1 MPRIAE
7 SRPAAKP
14 SSNEQ
19 KDRHQRILRAAAHL
33 GAEHGFDHV
42 QMNDVAK
49 DANVAIATLYRYF
62 PSKVHLFTSVM
73 RWRVEAYE
81 VDETPFR
88 GDPAADVADLLI
100 RMSREM
106 ARTPKLA
113 LAMIQGNSQSYAMGS
128 RDSALDDK
136 RFTRIVQRAAGI
148 SELTVESERQI
159 RLIVS
164 CWFGTLVSLLN
175 GRFSMTQAED
185 DIRAACALLLR
196 PLDDDSH

>member
-7 SRPAAKP
+7 GRPAATP
-14 SSNEQ
+14 SSIEQ
-19 KDRHQRILRAAAHL
+19 KDRYQRILRAAAHL

-62 PSKVHLFTSVM
+62 PSKVHLFSSVM
-73 RWRVEAYE
+73 RWRVGAYE
-81 VDETPFR
+81 MEEV
-88 GDPAADVADLLI
+88 PAEGVSATGVADLLI

-106 ARTPKLA
+106 ARTPKLS

-128 RDSALDDK
+128 RDSALDDE

-148 SELTVESERQI
+148 AEATPDTERQI

-175 GRFSMTQAED
+175 GRFSMGQAED

-196 PLDDDSH
+196 PLETTSH

>member
-7 SRPAAKP
+7 GRPAAKP
-14 SSNEQ
+14 SSTEQ
-19 KDRHQRILRAAAHL
+19 KDRHRRILRAAAHL

-49 DANVAIATLYRYF
+49 EANVAIATLYRYF
-62 PSKVHLFTSVM
+62 PSKIHLFTSVM
-73 RWRVEAYE
+73 RWRVAAYE
-81 VDETPFR
+81 VEETPTVD
-88 GDPAADVADLLI
+88 DPAGGVADLLI

-113 LAMIQGNSQSYAMGS
+113 LAMIQGNSLSYAMGS
-128 RDSALDDK
+128 RDSALDDE
-136 RFTRIVQRAAGI
+136 RFTRIVQHAAGI
-148 SELTVESERQI
+148 AEGTPDTARQI

-175 GRFSMTQAED
+175 NRFSMDQAED

-196 PLDDDSH
+196 PLEPDSR